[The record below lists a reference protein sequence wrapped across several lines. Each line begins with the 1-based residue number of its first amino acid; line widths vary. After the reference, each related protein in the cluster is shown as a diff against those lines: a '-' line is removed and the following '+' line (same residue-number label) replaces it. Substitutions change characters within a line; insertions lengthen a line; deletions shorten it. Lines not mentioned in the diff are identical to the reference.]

1 MTSIPQEILDYIFE
15 QACAIQQIPAPT
27 FSEERRAAY
36 VESQLARMGLQP
48 ERDAVGNV
56 LARLPGGKKRP
67 LVVSAHLDTVHPA
80 KKNLDL
86 VRDSERI
93 TGPGIGDNSIS
104 VAVLLGLARLFHDEK
119 LPGDLWVVANIAEEG
134 LGNLIGMQAVVDR
147 FKDRPLAYIVLE
159 GMGLGL
165 IYHRGLGVHRY
176 RVVCET
182 PGGHSWGD
190 YGMPSAIHELAA
202 VITRITRLNLPK
214 RPRTSLNVGM
224 IEGGT
229 SVNTIANRAW
239 MELDLRSEDERILK
253 KLAAKVKQRVATYDR
268 PGVLMTMQEIG
279 HRPAGEIPESH
290 PLVRAAQQ
298 CLTREGI
305 TPTLEIGSTDANVP
319 LSRGYPAV
327 CIGLTRGSNA
337 HTKDEYILVEP
348 LAAGMR
354 QLTCLIERAWK
365 LPESVFETGSAQ
377 SP

>member
-1 MTSIPQEILDYIFE
+1 MKPVHREILDFIFE

-36 VESQLARMGLQP
+36 VEKQLSQIGLQT
-48 ERDAVGNV
+48 ERDEVGNV
-56 LARLPGGKKRP
+56 LARLPGGKKKP
-67 LVVSAHLDTVHPA
+67 LVVSAHLDTVHQA
-80 KKNLDL
+80 LKSLEL
-86 VRDSERI
+86 VRDPERI
-93 TGPGIGDNSIS
+93 AGPGIGDNSIS
-104 VAVLLGLARLFHDEK
+104 VAVLLGLARLFHGDS
-119 LPGDLWVVANIAEEG
+119 LPGDLWLVANIAEEG

-147 FKDRPLAYIVLE
+147 FADQPGAYIVLE

-176 RVVCET
+176 RVIAET

-190 YGMPSAIHELAA
+190 YGIPSAIHELAV
-202 VITRITRLNLPK
+202 VITRITRLSLPK
-214 RPRTSLNVGM
+214 RPRTSLNVGV

-229 SVNTIANRAW
+229 SVNTIANQAW

-253 KLAAKVKQRVATYDR
+253 KLAAKVKQRVKTYDR

-279 HRPAGEIPESH
+279 NRPAGDIPETH
-290 PLVRAAQQ
+290 PVVRAAQQ
-298 CLTREGI
+298 CLAHEGI
-305 TPTLEIGSTDANVP
+305 TPMLEIGSTDANVP

-337 HTKDEYILVEP
+337 HTKDEYILLEP
-348 LAAGMR
+348 LATGLR
-354 QLTCLIERAWK
+354 QLTCLLDRIWK
-365 LPESVFETGSAQ
+365 ISGSVSDLSLDQ